1 MCLFFV
7 QSRLA
12 TAQVT
17 TADIVGTV
25 TDQSGAAVTSA
36 TVTDTNLATG
46 VSQKTTVSSSGGFEF
61 TLLQMGTHEVSVQA
75 SGFKGFTTQVTL
87 AVGDRARVDA
97 QLTVGQA
104 TETVTVA
111 AATPALQTD
120 ESTIGTLI
128 GSEAT
133 QNLPLNGRNVLNLI
147 TLSAGVTG
155 GLSNAMNSGTRPDD
169 RRQGSNFSANGQSD
183 ENNNNMIDGMD
194 NNERFIG
201 SVGVKPSIDAVEQ
214 VKVFTNLYT
223 AEVSRSGGGVVDLI
237 TKSGGNRFHGTLL

>member
-1 MCLFFV
+1 MENQWVKSVVGGQRRAIPLLLCITCLFFV
-7 QSRLA
+7 QSKWA

-46 VSQKTTVSSSGGFEF
+46 VSQKTTVSSSGGFELHC
-61 TLLQMGTHEVSVQA
+61 LLQIGTHEVSVQA
-75 SGFKGFTTQVTL
+75 PGFKGYTTQVTL

-120 ESTIGTLI
+120 ESTVGTLI

-155 GLSNAMNSGTRPDD
+155 GLSNAMNSGTPAGRPPS
-169 RRQGSNFSANGQSD
+169 GSDFF
-183 ENNNNMIDGMD
+183 
-194 NNERFIG
+194 R
-201 SVGVKPSIDAVEQ
+201 
-214 VKVFTNLYT
+214 
-223 AEVSRSGGGVVDLI
+223 
-237 TKSGGNRFHGTLL
+237 